1 MELYQILESANC
13 CFANNQDCTPCRYKE
28 YRGNGC
34 VGRLQKDMT
43 CKLTQQGQELAELKY
58 KIKKVT
64 ESLEGALEVAK
75 E

>member
-1 MELYQILESANC
+1 MEWHKIVESATC
-13 CFANNQDCTPCRYKE
+13 CFANNQDCTLCAYKE

-34 VGRLQKDMT
+34 VGRLQNDMVW
-43 CKLTQQGQELAELKY
+43 KLRQQGRELAELKH

-64 ESLEGALEVAK
+64 ESLEGALEVVK